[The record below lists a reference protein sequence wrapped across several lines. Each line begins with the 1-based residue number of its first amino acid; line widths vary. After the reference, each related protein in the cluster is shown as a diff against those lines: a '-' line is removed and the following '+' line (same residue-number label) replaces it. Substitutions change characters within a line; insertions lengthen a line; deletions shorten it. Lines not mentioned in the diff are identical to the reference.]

1 MRIFTILK
9 KLCTKTKVD
18 YIVSQGI
25 SGIWFYRKWASGY
38 CELYGCGTATARYV
52 QTWNGMYHCTV
63 DVIFRFRL
71 VKDGCFTI
79 RKLKPDL
86 VCRQI
91 NLEQNGIQ
99 QLKKYS

>member
-25 SGIWFYRKWASGY
+25 SGDWLYRKWASGY
-38 CELYGCGTATARYV
+38 CVLYGWRLLTAAMFKHGRY
-52 QTWNGMYHCTV
+52 YHCTV
-63 DVIFRFRL
+63 DVNLPFS
-71 VKDGCFTI
+71 VSTDGCFTI
-79 RKLKPDL
+79 RKLIPGL
-86 VCRQI
+86 VYRQI